1 MEDKSNLPARELA
14 VGSPFDVE
22 STPSSPGE
30 SAKAV
35 FVNVCKIVEDSVAWY
50 QAMKPANRTRAKMIR
65 FWVIV
70 LGAISACIPTLVDL
84 LPAWGDKG
92 QYQIPASV
100 TTIFFAIT
108 AALLVMDRF
117 FGYSSSW
124 IRFTMTS
131 LQLRQSLQSFRLD
144 WELIMVG
151 WKGGEPTPEQA
162 LEAIGQCKNF
172 LTKCNNLIL
181 EETTTWKTDFEKALK
196 EIDESA
202 KTAPVVQSTG
212 AINLKI
218 TNGSDCKTG
227 WKLAVD
233 GGTFEPG
240 NGNMAARRN
249 LVPGIHVI
257 RVEGELTETIDGKPT
272 AKTARAEI
280 VFNITAATVATESVT
295 LT

>member
-1 MEDKSNLPARELA
+1 MEDKTNSKGRELG
-14 VGSPFDVE
+14 VGSPFDVKWAKE
-22 STPSSPGE
+22 TAGE

-35 FVNVCKIVEDSVAWY
+35 YLSVCNIVLDSVAWY
-50 QAMKPANRTRAKMIR
+50 QTMKPANRNRAKMIR
-65 FWVIV
+65 IWVIV

-84 LPAWGDKG
+84 SADWGKDAE
-92 QYQIPASV
+92 YQIPASV

-108 AALLVMDRF
+108 GALLVIDRF

-124 IRFTMTS
+124 IRYTMTG
-131 LQLRQSLQSFRLD
+131 LQLRQALQSFRLE
-144 WELIMVG
+144 WEVIMVG
-151 WKGGEPTPEQA
+151 WIDKEPSAEQA
-162 LEAIGQCKNF
+162 IEAIGQCKNF

-196 EIDESA
+196 EIDDSA

-218 TNGSDCKTG
+218 TNGADCKGG
-227 WKLAVD
+227 WTISVD
-233 GGTFEPG
+233 GGTFEDG

-257 RVEGELTETIDGKPT
+257 RVEGKMAETTSGGTPGRIV
-272 AKTARAEI
+272 RAEI
-280 VFNITAATVATESVT
+280 VFSIAAATVTTESVT
-295 LT
+295 LE